1 MENLRGDL
9 QWAKLKAVQENG
21 IVTVLFFADGYRVF
35 TDDGDEIPV
44 DFPLES
50 GELLLRNRQL
60 STGVSI
66 DLGNTD
72 FSGYQYVR
80 FNNRGLPVNTGKVR
94 VNSSGSEP
102 PRSIELNRMGLIDIK
117 ILNP

>member
-1 MENLRGDL
+1 L
-9 QWAKLKAVQENG
+9 QWAKLKAVQGNG

-44 DFPLES
+44 AFPLEG
-50 GELLLRNRQL
+50 GERLLRNRQL

-94 VNSSGSEP
+94 INSSGSEP
-102 PRSIELNRMGLIDIK
+102 PRSIELNRMGRIDII